1 MWMCLLQ
8 CVDKPKDDPYG
19 FTHYANKLNSTEFC
33 ANPLPSDSR
42 RR

>member
-1 MWMCLLQ
+1 MCLLQ
-8 CVDKPKDDPYG
+8 CVDKPRDDPYG
-19 FTHYANKLNSTEFC
+19 FTHYANKLNSMEFC